1 MLIGID
7 GIPLRDIKTGVGHY
21 TFELAKSLALASPT
35 DQLEIISPFS
45 FSHLNQSE
53 HGQEKLPPNLRFMQ
67 VEVNL
72 LERNWWA
79 IGLPRYLKR
88 RSLTLFHGTNFDIPL
103 WKRCPTIL
111 TVHDLSAYL
120 CPETHEARHV
130 RRSRRRL
137 PLMARIATQIVTHSE
152 SVRQEV
158 VENLHVA
165 REKIVPIPA
174 AARSIFR
181 PLPPEQTVET
191 RKRLGVEDEFLLFVG
206 TIEPRKNLLVLFRAY
221 RELLGATESCP
232 QLVIVGKK
240 GWLTD
245 ELFTRL
251 RELGIE
257 ERVHFTGY
265 LSDNDLCALYSSCR
279 IFIYPSIYEGFGLPP
294 LEAMACGAP
303 VITTSIP
310 SIMEV
315 SAGAACLVA
324 PASVDELAQS
334 MITLLGD
341 EKERQRLSSNGL
353 KRARQFSWDRT
364 AQLMLGVYRE
374 ACERYGREK
383 K

>member
-1 MLIGID
+1 
-7 GIPLRDIKTGVGHY
+7 
-21 TFELAKSLALASPT
+21 
-35 DQLEIISPFS
+35 
-45 FSHLNQSE
+45 
-53 HGQEKLPPNLRFMQ
+53 
-67 VEVNL
+67 
-72 LERNWWA
+72 
-79 IGLPRYLKR
+79 
-88 RSLTLFHGTNFDIPL
+88 
-103 WKRCPTIL
+103 
-111 TVHDLSAYL
+111 
-120 CPETHEARHV
+120 
-130 RRSRRRL
+130 
-137 PLMARIATQIVTHSE
+137 MARIATQIVTHSE

-158 VENLHVA
+158 LEHLHLA
-165 REKIVPIPA
+165 REKVVAIPA
-174 AARSIFR
+174 ASRSIFR

-206 TIEPRKNLLVLFRAY
+206 TIEPRKNLLILLSAY
-221 RELLGATESCP
+221 RELLRATESCP

-245 ELFTRL
+245 ELFTRV

-265 LSDNDLCALYSSCR
+265 LSDDDLCALYSSCR

-310 SIMEV
+310 SMMEV
-315 SAGAACLVA
+315 SEGAACLVA
-324 PASVDELAQS
+324 PASVNDLAQS
-334 MITLLGD
+334 IITLLRD

-353 KRARQFSWDRT
+353 NRARQFSWDRT

-374 ACERYGREK
+374 ACERYEREK